1 MNIVVIGGGQPGRFG
16 NDFCNRAR
24 AEGHDVYVISHKDYG
39 TNDPKQIVADFANVE
54 EFLEKFKNLIN
65 HLDKIDILLY
75 NSSSHT
81 QTYPMNPYL
90 LTSNGE
96 VSITAW
102 EQSLRLHA
110 IIPHVLSIEALK
122 KMSETSAIVFMTTG
136 MSRHV
141 TRTEWTDMVGYAGFK
156 GIQNH
161 LMIGLAHHN
170 DKGAIVTCVA
180 PHFPYDDAD
189 KYKIILNT
197 AYEYITQ
204 LTKENNGKIRLIW
217 NSDSDQYLTEDF

>member
-24 AEGHDVYVISHKDYG
+24 DNGHDVYVISHKDYG
-39 TNDPKQIVADFANVE
+39 YNDPKQIVADFTNVE
-54 EFLEKFKNLIN
+54 EFLEKFKNLVE
-65 HLDKIDILLY
+65 HLDRIDILLY
-75 NSSSHT
+75 NSNAHS
-81 QTYPMNPYL
+81 YPMIPSL
-90 LTSNGE
+90 LKSTGV
-96 VSITAW
+96 VSIAEW
-102 EQSLRLHA
+102 EQSLKSHA
-110 IIPHVLSIEALK
+110 IIPHVLSLEALK

-136 MSRHV
+136 MSCYV
-141 TRTEWTDMVGYAGFK
+141 TRSKWTNMVGYAGFK

-180 PHFPYDDAD
+180 PHFPYEDVE
-189 KYKIILNT
+189 KYKVILNT

-204 LTKENNGKIRLIW
+204 LTKEHNGKIRLIW
-217 NSDSDQYLTEDF
+217 NDAPDKYLTGAS